1 MHDFYRH
8 YLDLFARMEHRPYA
22 DILAYQAAL
31 LEKLARH
38 VRLQVPV
45 FADRVRPL
53 FYGDEFRLKGW
64 RDVPI
69 LTRQELRA
77 AAPTLDAIT
86 PPAEMGHTRPFSTSG
101 STGEPVMGRHTAVS
115 SAVITCM
122 RERLFRWHRFDP
134 EKRMAFIF
142 LLGSPE
148 ASGPEGAG
156 GGNWSVLGQNGASH
170 SFELLTSIDR
180 QIDWLKRVRPDY
192 LATSS
197 SNLHEL
203 AIAARRAGL
212 DIKIEAGVAVSSR
225 LYPEIRALAAD
236 VFGMR
241 AVEAYGSEETG
252 FMAVQCDESELL
264 HVCADHVI
272 VEVVDDDGDP
282 VGRGGS
288 GRVVV
293 TDLHNFATPLLRY
306 EIGDLA
312 DTSGT
317 LCPCGRTLP
326 VLRSI
331 AGRVRRSIVF
341 PDGSRINPHMVIK
354 ALQATDLLP
363 TVHYQIVQTAPDAFQ
378 VRYVPERVAV
388 QPDEDSIRE
397 KFRIMV
403 HPDARVSFAPVERIE
418 RAANGKFED
427 FIFFKE
433 N

>member
-8 YLDLFARMEHRPYA
+8 HLDLFARMERWPYA
-22 DILAYQAAL
+22 DILAYQAVL
-31 LEKLARH
+31 LERLARH
-38 VRLQVPV
+38 VRLHVPA
-45 FADRVRPL
+45 FAERVRPL
-53 FYGDEFRLKGW
+53 FDGDAFRLGRW
-64 RDVPI
+64 REVPI

-77 AAPTLDAIT
+77 AAPELDAIT
-86 PPAEMGHTRPFSTSG
+86 PPAETGDTRPFSTSG
-101 STGEPVMGRHTAVS
+101 STGEPVTGRHTAI
-115 SAVITCM
+115 SAGVIACM
-122 RERLFRWHRFDP
+122 QERLFRWHRFDP

-142 LLGSPE
+142 LRSSAD
-148 ASGPEGAG
+148 ASWPDGAS
-156 GGNWSVLGQNGASH
+156 GGNWSLVGRSGASH
-170 SFELLTSIDR
+170 KLGLLTPIDR

-203 AIAARRAGL
+203 AIEARRAGV
-212 DIKIEAGVAVSSR
+212 DIKIEAGVAVASR
-225 LYPEIRALAAD
+225 LYPEIRALVAD

-241 AVEAYGSEETG
+241 SVEAYGSEETG
-252 FMAVQCDESELL
+252 FMAVQCDESELP

-272 VEVVDDDGDP
+272 VEVLDEEGDP
-282 VGRGGS
+282 VVRGGS

-312 DTSGT
+312 DTSAT

-331 AGRVRRSIVF
+331 AGRMRRPIVF
-341 PDGSRINPHMVIK
+341 PDGSRINPYIIIK
-354 ALQATDLLP
+354 ALEAPDLLP
-363 TVHYQIVQTAPDAFQ
+363 TVHFQIVQTVPDAFQ
-378 VRYVPERVAV
+378 VRYVPERLAV
-388 QPDEDSIRE
+388 QPDEGSIRE
-397 KFRIMV
+397 RFRTMV

-427 FIFFKE
+427 FIFLQE